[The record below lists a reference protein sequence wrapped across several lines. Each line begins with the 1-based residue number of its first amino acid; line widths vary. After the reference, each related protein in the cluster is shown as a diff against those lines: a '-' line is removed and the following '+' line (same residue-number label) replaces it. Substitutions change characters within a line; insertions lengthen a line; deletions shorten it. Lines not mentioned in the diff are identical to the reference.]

1 MASHPSAH
9 RGLSQHPGGTFCCHE
24 SHGIDT
30 PDPYVAYPAFEQ
42 MTKLSSAI
50 KSLTSSLLMGLL
62 VAAISGC
69 SYFFAPQNK
78 PMDHGADGN
87 GYGFNKARGGKLG
100 DNLIL
105 LTFSG
110 GGTRAAALAFGV
122 LKELRD
128 TTILSGGR
136 RVRLLDD
143 VDSISS
149 VSGGSFTAAYY
160 GLFGDRIF
168 TDFEDVFLKK
178 SIQGILIQKMFDPSY
193 WWKSL
198 TSGFDR
204 TEMAIDYYDGNIFEG
219 KSFRDIDLTQ
229 RPFIEINA
237 TNLGAGT
244 RFSFIQ
250 LYFDL
255 ICTDLM
261 DLKVARA
268 VTASSAVPIMF
279 APVVLQNYA
288 GQCHIEQNPFFNNLM
303 SVQDPDPRVRELQR
317 RMRRYMDHENHPY
330 IHLIDGGVADNLGA
344 RAMTERLEAFQ
355 NGLSLLLG
363 DHKPKNIVMIT
374 VDAEVEPVHSVDESP
389 DKPSLGDTLEA
400 FSNIQFQ
407 LFNNETRILLDHK
420 LEELRD
426 HLASA
431 GHTVT
436 LYKVPIEFSSVHGK
450 SLKEHLNS
458 LPTSLELSS
467 TDVDLLERTGA
478 ELVRHNKDFRAFLK
492 AVEGYRNGDVIPPT
506 PLPSSKTEIPAKHQG
521 EIQPGAT
528 LPRP

>member
-1 MASHPSAH
+1 MSPWVSALL
-9 RGLSQHPGGTFCCHE
+9 RSLLIGLLALMNGGC
-24 SHGIDT
+24 
-30 PDPYVAYPAFEQ
+30 
-42 MTKLSSAI
+42 
-50 KSLTSSLLMGLL
+50 SSLFSPL
-62 VAAISGC
+62 
-69 SYFFAPQNK
+69 NK
-78 PMDHGADGN
+78 PLDHTPDGN

-100 DNLIL
+100 ENLVL

-110 GGTRAAALAFGV
+110 GGTRAAALAYGV
-122 LKELRD
+122 LKELKE
-128 TTILSGGR
+128 TTIVSGGQR
-136 RVRLLDD
+136 IRLLDE

-168 TDFEDVFLKK
+168 TDFEDAFLKK

-204 TEMAIDYYDGNIFEG
+204 TEMAIEYYDGNIFEG
-219 KSFRDIDLTQ
+219 KTFRDIDLTQ
-229 RPFIEINA
+229 GPFVEINA

-255 ICTDLM
+255 ICADLM

-279 APVVLQNYA
+279 APVVLKSYA
-288 GQCHIEQNPFFNNLM
+288 GQCHIEQNPFFANLM
-303 SVQDPDPRVRELQR
+303 GVRDPDARVIELQQ
-317 RMRRYMDHENHPY
+317 RMKRYMDHENHPY

-355 NGLSLLLG
+355 NGFTMLLG
-363 DHKPKNIVMIT
+363 DRKPKNIVMIT

-389 DKPSLGDTLEA
+389 DKPSIGDTLEA

-407 LFNNETRILLDHK
+407 LFNNETRILLDNK
-420 LEELRD
+420 LDELKVYLERTGD
-426 HLASA
+426 P
-431 GHTVT
+431 VN
-436 LYKVPIEFSSVHGK
+436 LYRVPVEFSSVHGK

-478 ELVRHNKDFRAFLK
+478 ELIRHNKDFKAFLK
-492 AVEGYRNGDVIPPT
+492 TVEGYRNGD
-506 PLPSSKTEIPAKHQG
+506 LIPASPPVSAAKMNSPKHPHSPHHT
-521 EIQPGAT
+521 EPAHK
-528 LPRP
+528 